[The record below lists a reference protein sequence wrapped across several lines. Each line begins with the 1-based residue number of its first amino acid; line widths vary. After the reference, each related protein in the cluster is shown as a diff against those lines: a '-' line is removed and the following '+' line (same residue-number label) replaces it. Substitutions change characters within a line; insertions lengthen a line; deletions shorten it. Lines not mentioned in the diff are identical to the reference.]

1 MVFHQTSIGKRKLA
15 NLNES
20 NKTIPNS
27 ARRPASGSSNND
39 SPISNRTAKLKSLA
53 NVDFSNKSLK
63 PTLKPSKNQDD
74 LPDQSKTKF
83 QKSNSDRSNSFKVK
97 CTNETY
103 SNGLN
108 KKMNSK
114 QPNQLESKCR
124 QRFAQPQNQPY
135 NFLNDTY
142 NGETFNF
149 ESFENYQKQENFYE
163 QRIKS
168 LREQLEKMKSFKK
181 LSTQASLRSSAI
193 KAEISDFKVESGFN
207 HLSKFLHDVAQIER
221 ESAENISIVNNWHE
235 KQKSEVELQYN
246 LEHRRAIQEFQD
258 KRKELKEN
266 LRNDN
271 EEKRRQVE
279 IDRNLLDINMD
290 ISDVKPTTT
299 RKLRRRFNVNPI
311 ANLPNSAQ
319 ANFDYS
325 MDSNSFD
332 IESASHHHNS
342 NSIMSSSAVL
352 LQSSVLCA
360 SLINASTVGLVS
372 GSNVAGG
379 CLNGSGSNHYNS
391 IYFGNNVLN
400 NNISSSNNERKRKFG
415 PAALTFTI
423 SEDEINEDLKCLS

>member
-1 MVFHQTSIGKRKLA
+1 
-15 NLNES
+15 
-20 NKTIPNS
+20 
-27 ARRPASGSSNND
+27 
-39 SPISNRTAKLKSLA
+39 
-53 NVDFSNKSLK
+53 
-63 PTLKPSKNQDD
+63 
-74 LPDQSKTKF
+74 
-83 QKSNSDRSNSFKVK
+83 
-97 CTNETY
+97 
-103 SNGLN
+103 
-108 KKMNSK
+108 MNSK

-372 GSNVAGG
+372 GSNVASG